1 MKSACASRAA
11 KVINPELR
19 ITASEVPVGEDTEDT
34 FNEEFWKVSVPYPF
48 SPIAFAKCL
57 SLSLVVQGYH
67 CECFG

>member
-34 FNEEFWKVSVPYPF
+34 FNEEFWKVSVP
-48 SPIAFAKCL
+48 PIAFAKYPL
-57 SLSLVVQGYH
+57 L
-67 CECFG
+67 